1 MSPQQ
6 REVWSLVRTAR
17 NALQEAIELEN
28 DLETDRRD
36 ARDGDRLSVGSSG
49 GYTDPLCSK
58 LEAALDSIHE
68 VLA

>member
-1 MSPQQ
+1 MSPEQS
-6 REVWSLVRTAR
+6 EVWSLVRTAR

-28 DLETDRRD
+28 DLETHRRD
-36 ARDGDRLSVGSSG
+36 TRDRCTVGNS

-68 VLA
+68 VLE